1 MVKPLDSYVV
11 CKIVTLRE
19 MGLSYKEIKEKLGLN
34 SRSTAQTAYQRFLR
48 TNSYVAKKP
57 PGRPEKLS
65 EKEQRLIVRRVEK
78 DPKTIL
84 ERVRVL
90 QNSFST
96 VKTVSKCTNRR
107 ILKKY
112 GIVSR
117 KAAKKFNLN
126 KKQRLIRKRW
136 CSRML
141 KKPLG
146 SYPASNFHRKWESF
160 GIIRKKKYSRK
171 IFKVPKKPKRNLKN
185 YQFNHFRRV
194 N

>member
-19 MGLSYKEIKEKLGLN
+19 MGLSYKEIKEKLGLK
-34 SRSTAQTAYQRFLR
+34 SRSTAYQRFLR

-78 DPKTIL
+78 DPKTTL

-96 VKTVSKCTNRR
+96 SKTVSKCTIRR

-126 KKQRLIRKRW
+126 KKQRLVRKRW

-146 SYPASNFHRKWESF
+146 FYPASIFTKNGKKFFERKNIWEKSQSAE
-160 GIIRKKKYSRK
+160 KTKTK
-171 IFKVPKKPKRNLKN
+171 
-185 YQFNHFRRV
+185 
-194 N
+194 

>member
-1 MVKPLDSYVV
+1 MTSTFH
-11 CKIVTLRE
+11 IRE
-19 MGLSYKEIKEKLGLN
+19 MGLSYKGIEEKLGLK

-57 PGRPEKLS
+57 SGRPEKLS

-78 DPKTIL
+78 DLKTTL

-96 VKTVSKCTNRR
+96 SQTVSKCTIRR

-126 KKQRLIRKRW
+126 KKQRLIKKRW

-146 SYPASNFHRKWESF
+146 FLSSVNFPPKWE
-160 GIIRKKKYSRK
+160 
-171 IFKVPKKPKRNLKN
+171 KVLEFFEGKN
-185 YQFNHFRRV
+185 I
-194 N
+194 

>member
-1 MVKPLDSYVV
+1 MAKPLDSYVV

-19 MGLSYKEIKEKLGLN
+19 MSLSYEEIKEKLGLKT
-34 SRSTAQTAYQRFLR
+34 RPTAQTAYQRFLR

-78 DPKTIL
+78 DPETTL

-90 QNSFST
+90 QTSFST
-96 VKTVSKCTNRR
+96 SKTVSKCNIRR

-112 GIVSR
+112 GIVFR
-117 KAAKKFNLN
+117 KVAKKFNLN
-126 KKQRLIRKRW
+126 KTRRLIRKRW

-141 KKPLG
+141 KKTSWFL
-146 SYPASNFHRKWESF
+146 SSVNFPPKMGKSF
-160 GIIRKKKYSRK
+160 GI
-171 IFKVPKKPKRNLKN
+171 F
-185 YQFNHFRRV
+185 
-194 N
+194 

>member
-19 MGLSYKEIKEKLGLN
+19 MGLSYKEIKEKLGLK

-78 DPKTIL
+78 DPKTTL

-96 VKTVSKCTNRR
+96 SKTVSKCTIRR

-126 KKQRLIRKRW
+126 KKQRLVRKRW

-146 SYPASNFHRKWESF
+146 FYPASIFTENGKKLWNFLKE
-160 GIIRKKKYSRK
+160 KYLRK
-171 IFKVPKKPKRNLKN
+171 ISKCRKN
-185 YQFNHFRRV
+185 QNEIKNFIKSITLV
-194 N
+194 E

>member
-1 MVKPLDSYVV
+1 
-11 CKIVTLRE
+11 
-19 MGLSYKEIKEKLGLN
+19 MGLSYKEIKEKLGLK

-48 TNSYVAKKP
+48 TKSHVAKKP
-57 PGRPEKLS
+57 PGRPEMLS
-65 EKEQRLIVRRVEK
+65 EKEQRLIVRKVEK
-78 DPKTIL
+78 DPKTTL
-84 ERVRVL
+84 EQVRVL

-96 VKTVSKCTNRR
+96 SKTVSRCTIPR

-141 KKPLG
+141 KKSLWIL
-146 SYPASNFHRKWESF
+146 SSFNYPPKIGENF
-160 GIIRKKKYSRK
+160 GIFWKKKYLK
-171 IFKVPKKPKRNLKN
+171 KHLKLLKKPKRNKF
-185 YQFNHFRRV
+185 YEINHFRSELIALLMV
-194 N
+194 LPMIQDGNI